1 MPDITI
7 ARASNGVDYIVE
19 LDGVSSAHVVGRAL
33 LALIVA
39 GASASHLSVYDA
51 SAGHYLTGTLDQL
64 LEG

>member
-7 ARASNGVDYIVE
+7 SRLPNKPDYIVGYK
-19 LDGVSSAHVVGRAL
+19 DDATIVPRAL

-39 GASASHLSVYDA
+39 GASAGHLSVYDA

-64 LEG
+64 LNG